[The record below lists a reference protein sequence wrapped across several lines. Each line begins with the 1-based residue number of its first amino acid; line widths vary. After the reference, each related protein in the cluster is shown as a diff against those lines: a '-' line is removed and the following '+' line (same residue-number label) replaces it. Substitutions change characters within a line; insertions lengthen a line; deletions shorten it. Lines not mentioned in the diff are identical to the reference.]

1 MKNRIFQ
8 ERKKL
13 LFLKESV
20 NSDLIEEMTNDQKQR
35 TMENMIME
43 SQELL
48 NPVEMKTLMAFT
60 RSKLNRKENKKQI
73 ARILQVSV
81 RQIKKIKRQ
90 GRKKLLIKPFNLIIK
105 QSEVRMKRFYR
116 LGKTEGQGDLD
127 LTIILLERA
136 YRMADLLCFLDQ
148 K

>member
-8 ERKKL
+8 ERKNL
-13 LFLKESV
+13 LFLKEPLK
-20 NSDLIEEMTNDQKQR
+20 SDLIEEMTNDQKQR
-35 TMENMIME
+35 TMENMIIE
-43 SQELL
+43 SQEIL

-60 RSKLNRKENKKQI
+60 RSKLNTKENKKNI

-81 RQIKKIKRQ
+81 RQIKRIKRQ
-90 GRKKLLIKPFNLIIK
+90 GRKKLLIQPFNLLIK

-116 LGKTEGQGDLD
+116 LGKPQGQGDLD
-127 LTIILLERA
+127 LCIMLLEEA
-136 YRMADLLCFLDQ
+136 YHIADLLCFLDE

>member
-8 ERKKL
+8 ERKNL
-13 LFLKESV
+13 LFLKESLK
-20 NSDLIEEMTNDQKQR
+20 SDLIEEMTNEQKQR
-35 TMENMIME
+35 TIENMIIE
-43 SQELL
+43 SQEIL
-48 NPVEMKTLMAFT
+48 NPIEMKTLMAFT

-90 GRKKLLIKPFNLIIK
+90 GRKKLMIKPLNLLIK
-105 QSEVRMKRFYR
+105 QSEIRMKRFYR
-116 LGKTEGQGDLD
+116 LGKPQGQGDLD
-127 LTIILLERA
+127 LAIFLLERA

>member
-1 MKNRIFQ
+1 MKNRIFK
-8 ERKKL
+8 ERKNL

-20 NSDLIEEMTNDQKQR
+20 NSELIKEMTNDQKQR

-90 GRKKLLIKPFNLIIK
+90 GRKKLMIKPLNLLIK

-116 LGKTEGQGDLD
+116 LGKPQGQGDLD
-127 LTIILLERA
+127 LAIILLERA

>member
-8 ERKKL
+8 ERKNL

-20 NSDLIEEMTNDQKQR
+20 NDLIEEMTNEQKQR
-35 TMENMIME
+35 TIENMIME
-43 SQELL
+43 SREIL
-48 NPVEMKTLMAFT
+48 NPIEMKTLMAFT

-90 GRKKLLIKPFNLIIK
+90 GRKKLMIKPLNLLIK

-116 LGKTEGQGDLD
+116 LGKPQGQGDLD
-127 LTIILLERA
+127 LAIILLERA

>member
-8 ERKKL
+8 ERKNL

-20 NSDLIEEMTNDQKQR
+20 NSDLIEEMTNEQKQR
-35 TMENMIME
+35 TIENMIME
-43 SQELL
+43 SREIL
-48 NPVEMKTLMAFT
+48 NPIEMKTLMAFT

-90 GRKKLLIKPFNLIIK
+90 GRKKLMIKPLNLLIK

-116 LGKTEGQGDLD
+116 LGKPQGQGDLD
-127 LTIILLERA
+127 LAIILLERA

>member
-8 ERKKL
+8 ERKNL

-20 NSDLIEEMTNDQKQR
+20 NSDLIEEMTNEQKQR
-35 TMENMIME
+35 TIENMIME
-43 SQELL
+43 SREIL
-48 NPVEMKTLMAFT
+48 NPIEMKTLMAFT

-90 GRKKLLIKPFNLIIK
+90 GRKKLMIKPLNLLIK

-116 LGKTEGQGDLD
+116 LGKPQGQGDMD
-127 LTIILLERA
+127 LAIFLLERA
-136 YRMADLLCFLDQ
+136 YHMADLLCFLDQ

>member
-8 ERKKL
+8 ERKNL

-20 NSDLIEEMTNDQKQR
+20 NSDLIKEMTNDQKQR

-60 RSKLNRKENKKQI
+60 RSKLNRKQI

-116 LGKTEGQGDLD
+116 LGKTEGQGELD

>member
-1 MKNRIFQ
+1 
-8 ERKKL
+8 
-13 LFLKESV
+13 LKESLKY
-20 NSDLIEEMTNDQKQR
+20 DLIQEMTNDQKQR
-35 TMENMIME
+35 TMENMIIE
-43 SQELL
+43 SQEIL

-90 GRKKLLIKPFNLIIK
+90 GRKKLLIKPFNLLIK
-105 QSEVRMKRFYR
+105 QSEVRIKRFYR
-116 LGKTEGQGDLD
+116 LGKPQGQGDLD
-127 LTIILLERA
+127 LAIILLERA

>member
-1 MKNRIFQ
+1 MKKRIFQ
-8 ERKKL
+8 ERKNL

-20 NSDLIEEMTNDQKQR
+20 NDLIEEMTNEQKQR
-35 TMENMIME
+35 TIENMIME
-43 SQELL
+43 SREIL
-48 NPVEMKTLMAFT
+48 NPIEMKTLMAFT

-90 GRKKLLIKPFNLIIK
+90 GRKKLMIKPLNLLIK

-116 LGKTEGQGDLD
+116 LGKPQGQGDLD
-127 LTIILLERA
+127 LAIILLERA

>member
-73 ARILQVSV
+73 AKILQVSV

-90 GRKKLLIKPFNLIIK
+90 GRKKLMIKPLNLLIK

-116 LGKTEGQGDLD
+116 LGKPQGQGDLD
-127 LTIILLERA
+127 LAVILLEKA

>member
-8 ERKKL
+8 ERKNL

-20 NSDLIEEMTNDQKQR
+20 NSDLIEEMTNEQKQR
-35 TMENMIME
+35 TIENMIME
-43 SQELL
+43 SREIL
-48 NPVEMKTLMAFT
+48 NPIEMKTLMAFT

-90 GRKKLLIKPFNLIIK
+90 GRKKLMIKPLNLLIK

-116 LGKTEGQGDLD
+116 LGKPQGQGDLD
-127 LTIILLERA
+127 LAIFLLERA